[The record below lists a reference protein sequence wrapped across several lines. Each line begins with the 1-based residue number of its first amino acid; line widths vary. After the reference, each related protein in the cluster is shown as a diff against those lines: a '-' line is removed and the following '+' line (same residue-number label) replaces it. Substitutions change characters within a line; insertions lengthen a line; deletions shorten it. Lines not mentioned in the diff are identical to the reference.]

1 MSYFDVYFYVGK
13 SKRYTSDEL
22 IKMVSTAAFDCKCDC
37 ECEPISDIFV
47 NWNKIKTINN
57 TFSLTETKTKTKIVA
72 KTKMIQKRK
81 LSRWYKN

>member
-47 NWNKIKTINN
+47 N
-57 TFSLTETKTKTKIVA
+57 
-72 KTKMIQKRK
+72 
-81 LSRWYKN
+81 